1 MSKKRKKDIK
11 EDIREKR
18 EANSPQPTDRH
29 RLKAELQTF
38 SANSLFPDIIYIAF
52 LSFIL
57 RLILIIESPYL
68 YSFDA
73 YIFLMGLSSQY
84 PLFTGLIKILISCG
98 FSVFMIRIVIAVIA
112 SLSCVAFYLFSLR
125 LFRNNKI
132 AWSAALL
139 MITYPSFLIFSI
151 VPYTEP
157 LFLLCFFTGLYF
169 FLEEYEINS
178 NSYLKTG
185 IFLGLACL
193 TRYEGFLILPLIF
206 TAIII
211 KMRSESC
218 TLRPAPFFKT
228 AVLLFWSPLA
238 LIFYNYLITPEL
250 AASQSE
256 ETQNIFKE
264 LSDLLE
270 NMINVGV
277 PNLLN
282 ELKFRGLMFP
292 FFTLLV
298 GVAISLIGCIT
309 ALFRDKKIHLI
320 FIIFILLSTAIQILP
335 VASNYRDYPGRIIG
349 LRRHG
354 MIPALFLI
362 IYLSYSFNLLINIFF
377 QRLKIKNHPYSVI
390 YILML
395 YILLAVPVTASY
407 KGSAFLIN
415 DFQKLYRNSYIEP
428 LWIGK
433 PGDSG
438 KSVIAA
444 ISNRIL
450 MLRLQGTGL
459 KLYPRS
465 QFENM
470 QIKKIEEFIQNNQI
484 KYVLIERDLKS
495 VFDNLLMT
503 KHKSLG
509 FHQIAEVGG
518 WLLVYEK

>member
-1 MSKKRKKDIK
+1 MSKKRKIY
-11 EDIREKR
+11 ISYNREERR
-18 EANSPQPTDRH
+18 ETD
-29 RLKAELQTF
+29 RLKAELQTDRINAELQIF
-38 SANSLFPDIIYIAF
+38 SASSLFIICIF
-52 LSFIL
+52 LFSFIL
-57 RLILIIESPYL
+57 RFILIIKSPYL

-98 FSVFMIRIVIAVIA
+98 FSVFMIRVVIAVIA
-112 SLSCVAFYLFSLR
+112 SLSCIAFYFFSLR
-125 LFRNNKI
+125 LFRNI
-132 AWSAALL
+132 AIAGVATLL
-139 MITYPSFLIFSI
+139 MSIYPSFLVFSI
-151 VPYTEP
+151 VPYTES
-157 LFLLCFFTGLYF
+157 LFLLCFFSGLYF
-169 FLEEYEINS
+169 FLKEYEIKS
-178 NSYLKTG
+178 SIYLKTG

-211 KMRSESC
+211 KI
-218 TLRPAPFFKT
+218 RPAPCTLHLAPLFKI
-228 AVLLFWSPLA
+228 AVSLFWSPVA

-264 LSDLLE
+264 LFPLLE
-270 NMINVGV
+270 NMINAGL

-282 ELKFRGLMFP
+282 ELKFRDLRFP

-298 GVAISLIGCIT
+298 GFAIALIGCIT
-309 ALFRDKKIHLI
+309 AMFRDKKMHLI
-320 FIIFILLSTAIQILP
+320 FICFILLSTAIQLLP
-335 VASNYRDYPGRIIG
+335 IASNYRDYPGRIIG

-354 MIPALFLI
+354 MIPVLFLI
-362 IYLSYSFNLLINIFF
+362 IYLSYIFNFLTNILSERIKFKGNYLLI
-377 QRLKIKNHPYSVI
+377 L
-390 YILML
+390 L
-395 YILLAVPVTASY
+395 ILLIVPVTASY

-433 PGDSG
+433 PDDSG

-459 KLYPRS
+459 KLHSRS

-470 QIKKIEEFIQNNQI
+470 QIKKVEEFIQQNQV

-495 VFDNLLMT
+495 AFDNLFMT
-503 KHKSLG
+503 KHKSSG

-518 WLLVYEK
+518 WLLVYEKL